1 MARFHWDDHRR
12 GIDYRAEDVGLDL
25 DELRGRFAP
34 YVERFL

>member
-1 MARFHWDDHRR
+1 MLHSPF
-12 GIDYRAEDVGLDL
+12 DYRAEDVGLDL

>member
-1 MARFHWDDHRR
+1 MT
-12 GIDYRAEDVGLDL
+12 IDYRAEDVGLDL